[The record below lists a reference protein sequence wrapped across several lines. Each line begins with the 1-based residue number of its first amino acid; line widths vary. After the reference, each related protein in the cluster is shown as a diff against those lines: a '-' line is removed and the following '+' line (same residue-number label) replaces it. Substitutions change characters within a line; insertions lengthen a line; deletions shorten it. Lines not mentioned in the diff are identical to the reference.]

1 MLYIFAGQR
10 GREYL
15 NDFLTYNVDTGIVEQ
30 VSDGT
35 RREGCQG
42 GECLY
47 TARVGRAARV
57 VSVCTLH
64 EEGGLAGW

>member
-1 MLYIFAGQR
+1 MF
-10 GREYL
+10 
-15 NDFLTYNVDTGIVEQ
+15 VHC
-30 VSDGT
+30 T

-47 TARVGRAARV
+47 TARGGRAARV

-64 EEGGLAGW
+64 KEWKYWTCITVFIGNGIFIVCSVYQYIYY

>member
-1 MLYIFAGQR
+1 MCLYTAR
-10 GREYL
+10 GGRAARVVSV
-15 NDFLTYNVDTGIVEQ
+15 FVD
-30 VSDGT
+30 DT

-47 TARVGRAARV
+47 TARGGKAVRV

-64 EEGGLAGW
+64 EEGGLPGW